1 MDDKLDELRRRL
13 LERLPGPGNFPTAI
27 PDLRILRRDRVTELT
42 RYFCTSCCVLIVQGC
57 KQMQYGGELLSY
69 GRGQYLIANAAI
81 PVSGRIAQATREEPC
96 LGLELDFDT
105 SIMTDLLYSH
115 GLAPDGAGSGSCISV
130 HDAPAEMLDAFLRLT
145 ALLAKPASEQH
156 ILAPLIVREIC
167 FYLLSGPLSG
177 ELRRIFTPDTSA
189 SNIARAIALLRD
201 RFTQKISIDELARSV
216 NMSPSSFYRSFRH
229 VTAVSPLQYQKQLRL
244 EEAKR
249 LMLNGEC
256 NAATASFRVGYV
268 SPAQFS
274 REYKKMFGSPPRA
287 DVRRLA

>member
-1 MDDKLDELRRRL
+1 MDDKLEMLKRCL
-13 LERLPGPGNFPTAI
+13 LARMPGPGNFPTAI
-27 PDLRILRRDRVTELT
+27 PNLRILRRDRITELT

-57 KQMQYGGELLSY
+57 KQMHYGGELLSY

-81 PVSGRIAQATREEPC
+81 PVSGRIAEATREEPC
-96 LGLELDFDT
+96 LGLELDFDAA
-105 SIMTDLLYSH
+105 IMTDLLYSH
-115 GLAPDGAGSGSCISV
+115 GLAPGAEDSGPNISV
-130 HDAPAEMLDAFLRLT
+130 YDAPADMLDAFTRLA
-145 ALLAKPASEQH
+145 ALLDRPASDQG
-156 ILAPLIVREIC
+156 ILAPLIVQEIC
-167 FYLLSGPLSG
+167 FYLLSGPHSG
-177 ELRRIFTPDTSA
+177 ELRRIFTPDTRS
-189 SNIARAIALLRD
+189 SNIARAIELLRD

-229 VTAVSPLQYQKQLRL
+229 ITAVSPLQYQKQLRL

-256 NAATASFRVGYV
+256 NAATASFRVGYE

>member
-1 MDDKLDELRRRL
+1 MDGKLDELRSRL
-13 LERLPGPGNFPTAI
+13 LAQLPGPGNFPTAI
-27 PDLRILRRDRVTELT
+27 PTLRILRRDRVTELT

-69 GRGQYLIANAAI
+69 SRGQYLIANAAI
-81 PVSGRIAQATREEPC
+81 PVSGRIAEATHEEPC

-105 SIMTDLLYSH
+105 AIMTDLLYSH
-115 GLAPDGAGSGSCISV
+115 GLAPDDAGGSCISV

-145 ALLAKPASEQH
+145 ALLAKPASEQR

-167 FYLLSGPLSG
+167 FYLLSSPHGG
-177 ELRRIFTPDTSA
+177 ELRRIFTPDTRA

-229 VTAVSPLQYQKQLRL
+229 ITAVSPLQYQKQLRL

-256 NAATASFRVGYV
+256 NAATASFRVGYE

>member
-13 LERLPGPGNFPTAI
+13 LARLPGPGNFPTDI
-27 PDLRILRRDRVTELT
+27 PNLRILRRDRVTELT

-57 KQMQYGGELLSY
+57 KQMQYGGGLLSY

-96 LGLELDFDT
+96 LGLELDFET

-115 GLAPDGAGSGSCISV
+115 GLAPDGAGGGSCISV

-229 VTAVSPLQYQKQLRL
+229 ITAVSPLQYQKQLRL

-256 NAATASFRVGYV
+256 NAATASFRVGYE